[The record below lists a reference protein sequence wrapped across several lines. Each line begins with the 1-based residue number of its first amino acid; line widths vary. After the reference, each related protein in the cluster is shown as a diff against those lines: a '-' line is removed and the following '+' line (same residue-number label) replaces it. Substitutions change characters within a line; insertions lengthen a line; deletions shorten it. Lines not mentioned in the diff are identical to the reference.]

1 MLLRRSPKNTH
12 SLLRPHS
19 TPATLLWLE
28 ENYETAEG
36 VCIPRSTLY
45 MHYVDFC
52 AKNFMQPV
60 NAASFGKIIRQQ
72 FPQLTTRRLGTRGQS
87 RYHYYGIAIRESS
100 AYFQVSFSKKGASG
114 CEPRRDP
121 NKQTSL
127 YPSRTRNGAVL
138 PEFPSVKDLHLP
150 ASVDVEK
157 MNTFLI
163 MYRTHCQRLLDT
175 IVRASFDEV
184 QNFLLHFWQGI
195 PPHLFPV
202 LESNALVNL
211 VGVCDCILYRTIS
224 NVLLPSMLHT
234 LPESLTKVVRKFAEE
249 LDGWLKTAISHLP
262 DNLKLVKLEMATR
275 FSHTLRRQMSL
286 NHLAQASRMVVHNSD
301 ITAQMLHD
309 WRQLDLD
316 AICRETLFSTEHS
329 TATCQLI
336 LKLTKDFESL
346 LEEESPIENYIE
358 WLESLVNKCAIH
370 ASGRRK
376 CGNRRLGRQF
386 LLLWSAFGTRVIRD
400 MTLHSA
406 ASFGSYHLLR
416 LMFDDYVLFLVE
428 TIHTEDQMKD
438 FMRNLINDDPP
449 EISSFADYQSMT
461 SGLDLDHIDSF
472 GPFHQTQAFPPCS
485 SESPSAPYEESQSEE
500 QPLGWSSSDCYQSF
514 YPSNSS
520 CDSRRSW
527 NSASRHENKAYNY
540 QQTAQYLIVSDDG
553 SSSMPQSSH
562 QGYEDSYNRQEDS
575 LPEQSGPSSI
585 MYTASGAIY
594 QSYTFVTHDSAPQ
607 DVPLS
612 APDKRV
618 HHHLTLRMDGTL
630 YCDG

>member
-1 MLLRRSPKNTH
+1 MLCLCYQISMDASTAYSWPESSRDLLNGPKQGHTLLRA
-12 SLLRPHS
+12 HS
-19 TPATLLWLE
+19 TPATLVWLE

-52 AKNFMQPV
+52 AKNYMQPV

-100 AYFQVSFSKKGASG
+100 SYFQISFSKKGATG
-114 CEPRRDP
+114 CEPRRDAT
-121 NKQTSL
+121 KQTPL
-127 YPSRTRNGAVL
+127 YATRTRTGTVL

-150 ASVDVEK
+150 PTVDVGK
-157 MNTFLI
+157 MSTFLM

-195 PPHLFPV
+195 PPHLLPI

-249 LDGWLKTAISHLP
+249 LDCWLKSAIAHLP
-262 DNLKLVKLEMATR
+262 DNLRIVKLEMATR

-301 ITAQMLHD
+301 ITSQMLHD

-316 AICRETLFSTEHS
+316 AICRETLFSTEHNA
-329 TATCQLI
+329 TTCQLI
-336 LKLTKDFESL
+336 LKLGRDFETL
-346 LEEESPIENYIE
+346 LEEEAPIEGYIE
-358 WLESLVNKCAIH
+358 WLESLVNKCAVH
-370 ASGRRK
+370 VK
-376 CGNRRLGRQF
+376 DV
-386 LLLWSAFGTRVIRD
+386 SA
-400 MTLHSA
+400 
-406 ASFGSYHLLR
+406 
-416 LMFDDYVLFLVE
+416 
-428 TIHTEDQMKD
+428 
-438 FMRNLINDDPP
+438 
-449 EISSFADYQSMT
+449 
-461 SGLDLDHIDSF
+461 
-472 GPFHQTQAFPPCS
+472 
-485 SESPSAPYEESQSEE
+485 
-500 QPLGWSSSDCYQSF
+500 GWMPGDCYQSF
-514 YPSNSS
+514 YPSSNS

-527 NSASRHENKAYNY
+527 NPSTRHENKSYNY
-540 QQTAQYLIVSDDG
+540 QQTAQVADPWSSQCNSNKRYFIVSQDDTVP
-553 SSSMPQSSH
+553 SQSTQHS
-562 QGYEDSYNRQEDS
+562 GYDDSYSRPEDNS
-575 LPEQSGPSSI
+575 EEQSGPSSI

-594 QSYTFVTHDSAPQ
+594 QSYTFVTHDAGT
-607 DVPLS
+607 
-612 APDKRV
+612 PDTTPPPASDKKV
-618 HHHLTLRMDGTL
+618 HHLTVRMDGTL